1 MMNHCIKDHPLFGQ
15 TLYADNGIV
24 EVGIPLEYGIRI
36 GHFSFVGEDNLFFEH
51 PNDMDD
57 FTTEEGWRHHGG
69 HRLWIAPESEA
80 DYYPDNDPVE
90 YRIEGERIIITQK
103 EDPWLRVM
111 KEIEITFEDS
121 SIKVLHR
128 VTNTSDT
135 PRECG
140 LWSISTLRA
149 GGVEYIDL
157 PLRDGGMDPWIRMGA
172 WDYTSYGDERIKYT
186 REQVTITHLPIDA
199 RLKIGFGHPISPVR
213 YEVGGVVFLKHF
225 TVDRDAIYPDSNLSY
240 EAFFSKYMTEMESLS
255 PLGVI
260 GKGESMTHTEVLELR
275 RK

>member
-1 MMNHCIKDHPLFGQ
+1 MINRSIKEHEIMGKCLFC
-15 TLYADNGIV
+15 DNGIV

-51 PNDMDD
+51 APEIDA
-57 FTTEEGWRHHGG
+57 FTTEDGWRHNGG
-69 HRLWIAPESEA
+69 HRLWLAPESEA
-80 DYYPDNDPVE
+80 DYCPDNDPIE
-90 YRIEGERIIITQK
+90 YKIDGERIVLIQK
-103 EDPWLRVM
+103 EDPWLHVI
-111 KEIEITFEDS
+111 KEIEITFEEA

-199 RLKIGFGHPISPVR
+199 RLKIGFGHSISPVR

-225 TVDRDAIYPDSNLSY
+225 TVDRSKVYPDTNFSY